1 MSNGAGE
8 RQDQDPNDDFGL
20 SALREVLRLISES
33 DISEIKIERGGSK
46 LHIRR
51 GLAQAQNAAA
61 TQFLGT
67 PSLAAALPGAG
78 HSPLP
83 PVASFHQPGM
93 HAAQPQSHAS
103 EPAPAAVDA
112 EARPP
117 GEPVK
122 SPMVGTYYASPSP
135 KDQPYV
141 HEGDV
146 IQPGDKVGIVEAMKM
161 MNEIEAEI
169 GGRIAKI
176 LVKNGQP
183 VEFGQPLMIVEPL

>member
-1 MSNGAGE
+1 MSDGAGE

-20 SALREVLRLISES
+20 SALREVLRLISDS
-33 DISEIKIERGGSK
+33 DISEIKIERSGAK

-51 GLAQAQNAAA
+51 GLGHAQSVAP
-61 TQFLGT
+61 TQFLVT
-67 PSLAAALPGAG
+67 PSLAAALPTAG

-83 PVASFHQPGM
+83 PVASFHHHP
-93 HAAQPQSHAS
+93 PSPTP
-103 EPAPAAVDA
+103 PAEGPA
-112 EARPP
+112 EASAGTESVPA
-117 GEPVK
+117 GEPIT
-122 SPMVGTYYASPSP
+122 SPMVGTFYGAPSP

-169 GGRIAKI
+169 GGRVAKI

-183 VEFGQPLMIVEPL
+183 VEYGQPLMIVEPL